1 MTDTDTARARVEAQS
16 IHVGPIKEH
25 IPGWYA
31 NSSLRRKRE
40 LAELALEVP
49 DFYHTAS
56 ALSRET
62 LRSSHADGW
71 AALNAVDRVFDGL
84 NDCVE
89 FVEPLLIKAIKAQLN
104 LDLDVRRT
112 FYARKIYY
120 RNRVDERSDVG
131 GAFAFAT
138 GVGGPRD
145 YYYSGITLL
154 EAAMGN
160 FSADEALKGAC
171 DDCQLITR
179 FDFHGNSEIQ
189 PTEFAVKQLA
199 LTLPAYRFADLC
211 RSLDLGKLYQAH
223 VDSVLFPVDE
233 PGTETGTAA
242 TALFGELAAY
252 QKKQLEVEARIALV
266 RKHIEPDSFQMIVD
280 YAAYQTGQKLVSW
293 RGLDMMCSS
302 PKIERIQ
309 TRQIM
314 LFFTEAPRVNY
325 LFYVPGD
332 PDKPLMEY
340 TSLWAVADDLAK
352 RLCSS
357 KYRVFFSQFIPV
369 EHQSEFFTAIKRTLD
384 PQDIYGPHDNFTLD
398 SSAGRHRPRMVD
410 PAYYVDWNYWVW
422 HKLTLVRNNAKA
434 LVVST
439 ADQDTRARR
448 EWLQAVGSAALDV
461 FNLASFVV
469 PGLGPLIMMVGVI
482 QMMYELEE
490 TVSAIGAGDTK
501 AAWAHVSGVMLNL
514 AFVATG
520 HKVIPA
526 ISESEYVKGWVHVVS
541 PRGKTRL
548 ARPDLD
554 DYQQVVVLPPG
565 ARPDSLGLYTHAGKR
580 YLPAQNGRYYEL
592 TFADDVTI
600 RHPSDLRR
608 YAPRVTHN
616 GMGAWVHEFE
626 QPLNWDRRT
635 LMRRI
640 GPSVDGLND
649 EQLEQIYQVSGI
661 QEDQLRKM
669 YIDLAPP
676 PPLLAESIQRFQ
688 VDRRYGDFIEQ
699 MLSLDPT
706 VYSQADPDLQLE
718 LLTHEKIWPSSR
730 GLSVIGTEQGSTIY
744 QAPAGS
750 QVLAQVAISE
760 QALYNGQLLDT
771 VVADLSDEQLQV
783 LLGEDVQEARLRKGL
798 DKNPR
803 SDYYPQE
810 LEKLLHRPRDPGATL
825 SRLRVRL
832 VLAARFRR
840 DELLNA
846 VPSNP
851 DEPARWVQEAFP
863 ALPKVAVEQ
872 LLEHMDET
880 QCQQLTT
887 TQRPPLRL
895 SQEARDYLDAFRLQR
910 AYEGFYLQERTTE
923 DMARLSLHTLKNMP
937 GWSDTV
943 RIELHD
949 GSSKGPVLDS
959 IGPLKAKRPGIFVK
973 RADGRVG
980 GKWRSYETDRFY
992 ESLFAMVPT
1001 ADAEVMVYPAETR
1014 WTNLL
1019 RALRQRAPDPDELRD
1034 VLDMPAVRQGYQS
1047 PMGLAQGARSSG
1059 AITPSTRAIQCQLE
1073 AQRLYPGSTLEQIED
1088 YLNVKGQGDAFMLKE
1103 VRRRQVEFDRL
1114 DKDLKQWASIHPSKL
1129 KVAERIKACWQRR
1142 TELVRNNAGEVTGYA
1157 LDLNDWLVEDLPT
1170 LTVEMPHVSSLSLR
1184 RMGLSNDVGE
1194 FLASFKGLRHLVLS
1208 GNRLTQLPK
1217 IIGSMSGLS
1226 RLSLDGNQ
1234 LQLTVDSVTA
1244 LARLNHL
1251 RVLSLANN
1259 PLVLAPDVSAMVR
1272 LDQLYLANC
1281 GLSVLP
1287 VGGLELPRLKRLD
1300 LRDNVLVEL
1309 PDTLFQ
1315 RTEEQ
1320 NRGTTLQGNPQL
1332 SQYARDRIEA
1342 YRQRS
1347 GVALLGRAVPRP
1359 VTESVAL
1366 LVWLEEMPGA
1376 QRVQLTQRWQDL
1388 RVEPGGDAFFRLIAD
1403 MTRSATYKEVS
1414 ARAGLAEHVWELI
1427 KDVSDD
1433 EALRRE
1439 IFKAVDAPGTCTDQR
1454 TDVLFKLRLQVRIHK
1469 AGLDTGTL
1477 QVEPELIALGR
1488 GHFRLVE
1495 LNKRVSA
1502 DIAARQS
1509 ALHARAA
1516 ATEVTKAATAARERD
1531 LPSAAELAEA
1541 AQAATA
1547 AADTAQ
1553 AAAKLGAPGAKAAD
1567 DAERQARE
1575 IAKKAGIVDWPTEPF
1590 SEGIEVDLVYRTSLA
1605 DRLNLP
1611 LQPRFITYGDR
1622 YPVSETLIRQAGD
1635 TVLEEEAVPGALARF
1650 LVEEEFWTNHL
1661 KSLYSTDIEQRFS
1674 TTKQLLQEKSSAL
1687 DDLEESVR
1695 EYHATQNAEARGS
1708 HLEDINEAVQ
1718 ELMKLFGLGRQ
1729 EIVGPAGM
1737 PHVNFLSTQRVTLG
1751 EAWAIEEKRVLVA
1764 VTQSILD
1771 RPAPI

>member
-1 MTDTDTARARVEAQS
+1 MSDIDTAYALVEAQS

-56 ALSRET
+56 TLSRET
-62 LRSSHADGW
+62 LHAAHADGW

-120 RNRVDERSDVG
+120 RNRVDERNDVW
-131 GAFAFAT
+131 GAFRFAS
-138 GVGGPRD
+138 GVDGPRD

-242 TALFGELAAY
+242 TALFGDLAAY

-309 TRQIM
+309 TRQVM

-439 ADQDTRARR
+439 ADQDTRAQR

-469 PGLGPLIMMVGVI
+469 PGLGPLMMMVGAI

-514 AFVATG
+514 AFVAAG
-520 HKVIPA
+520 HKLIPV
-526 ISESEYVKGWVHVVS
+526 ISESEYVKGWVQVVS
-541 PRGKTRL
+541 PLGKTRL

-554 DYQQVVVLPPG
+554 DYQQAVALPPG
-565 ARPDSLGLYTHAGKR
+565 TRPDSLGVYTHAGKR

-592 TFADDVTI
+592 TFTDDVTI
-600 RHPSDLRR
+600 CHPSDSSR

-626 QPLNWDRRT
+626 QPLSWDRRT

-640 GPSVDGLND
+640 GPAVDGLND
-649 EQLEQIYQVSGI
+649 EQLEQIYQISGI

-676 PPLLAESIQRFQ
+676 PPLLAESIRRFQ
-688 VDRRYGDFIEQ
+688 IDRRYGDFIEQ
-699 MLSLDPT
+699 MRSLDPA

-718 LLTHEKIWPSSR
+718 LMTHESIWPSSR
-730 GLSVIGTEQGSTIY
+730 GLSVVGTEQGTTIY

-750 QVLAQVAISE
+750 QTLPQVAISE
-760 QALYNGQLLDT
+760 QALANGQLLDT
-771 VVADLSDEQLQV
+771 VVADLSDEQLKV

-798 DKNPR
+798 DNN
-803 SDYYPQE
+803 SHSGGYSQE
-810 LEKLLHRPRDPGATL
+810 LKKLLHRPRDPGATL
-825 SRLRVRL
+825 SRLRLRL

-840 DELLNA
+840 EAMFNA
-846 VPSNP
+846 VPQSP
-851 DEPARWVQEAFP
+851 DEPARWVQEVFP
-863 ALPKVAVEQ
+863 ELPKVAVEQ
-872 LLEHMDET
+872 LLEHMDEV
-880 QCQQLTT
+880 QCQQLNTT
-887 TQRPPLRL
+887 KRPPLRL
-895 SQEARDYLDAFRLQR
+895 SQEAREYLDAFRLQR
-910 AYEGFYLQERTTE
+910 AYEGLYLYEGMSE
-923 DMARLSLHTLKNMP
+923 DMVRLALHTLEKMP

-943 RIELHD
+943 RIELRG
-949 GSSKGPVLDS
+949 GSFTGPVLDS
-959 IGPLKAKRPGIFVK
+959 IGPLKAERTSVWVK
-973 RADGRVG
+973 HADGRVG
-980 GKWRSYETDRFY
+980 SLWHPYDTDRFY
-992 ESLFAMVPT
+992 ESLFSMVPT
-1001 ADAEVMVYPAETR
+1001 PDVEVMVYPGETR
-1014 WTNLL
+1014 WTNLR
-1019 RALRQRAPDPDELRD
+1019 RALQRQAPSPDELRGT
-1034 VLDMPAVRQGYQS
+1034 LDMPAVRQGHQS
-1047 PMGLAQGARSSG
+1047 PLALAQGARGHS
-1059 AITPSTRAIQCQLE
+1059 AVAPSTRAFQCRFE
-1073 AQRLYPGSTLEQIED
+1073 AHSLYPGSTLEQIEA

-1103 VRRRQVEFDRL
+1103 VRRMQVEFNRL
-1114 DKDLKQWASIHPSKL
+1114 DKDLKRWANTHTSRL
-1129 KVAERIKACWQRR
+1129 KVAERIKACWQRS
-1142 TELVRNNAGEVTGYA
+1142 TELVHNNAGEVTGYA
-1157 LDLNDWLVEDLPT
+1157 LDLSDWLVEDLPT

-1184 RMGLSNDVGE
+1184 RMGLSNNVGE
-1194 FLASFKGLRHLVLS
+1194 FLGAFKGLRHLVLD
-1208 GNRLTQLPK
+1208 GNRLTYLPK
-1217 IIGSMSGLS
+1217 IIGSMSGLT
-1226 RLSLDGNQ
+1226 RLSLRDNQ

-1259 PLVLAPDVSAMVR
+1259 PLVLPPDVSAMAQ
-1272 LDQLYLANC
+1272 LDQLYLTHC
-1281 GLSVLP
+1281 GLNVLP
-1287 VGGLELPRLKRLD
+1287 VGGLELRRLRRLD
-1300 LRDNVLVEL
+1300 LRGNLLVEL
-1309 PDTLFQ
+1309 PDTLFL
-1315 RTEEQ
+1315 RTEAQ
-1320 NRGTTLQGNPQL
+1320 NRGTTLQENPLL
-1332 SQYARDRIEA
+1332 SQQTLDRIEA

-1347 GVALLGRAVPRP
+1347 GVTLLDRAMPRS

-1366 LVWLEEMPGA
+1366 LVWLEEMPAA

-1388 RVEPGGDAFFRLIAD
+1388 RVEPGADAFFRLLAD
-1403 MTRSATYKEVS
+1403 MTRSATYKAAP
-1414 ARAGLAEHVWELI
+1414 ARAGLAEQIWELI
-1427 KDVSDD
+1427 SDVSQD
-1433 EALRRE
+1433 EALRRD
-1439 IFKAVDAPGTCTDQR
+1439 IFKAVDAPGTCVDER

-1469 AGLDTGTL
+1469 AGFDAGTV
-1477 QVEPELIALGR
+1477 QVEPSLVELGK

-1495 LNKRVSA
+1495 LDKWVSA
-1502 DIAARQS
+1502 DIAARES
-1509 ALHARAA
+1509 ALQARAA
-1516 ATEVTKAATAARERD
+1516 ADAVFVAATAAGDQR
-1531 LPSAAELAEA
+1531 LPSAAALAEA
-1541 AQAATA
+1541 SLAATA

-1553 AAAKLGAPGAKAAD
+1553 AAAELGASGLRAAN
-1567 DAERQARE
+1567 DAQRQVSE
-1575 IAKKAGIVDWPTEPF
+1575 IATRAGVVDWPKEPF

-1605 DRLNLP
+1605 DRLKLP
-1611 LQPRFITYGDR
+1611 LQPRLITFGNL
-1622 YPVSETLIRQAGD
+1622 YPVSETLIREAGD
-1635 TVLEEEAVPGALARF
+1635 TVLEREAVPGALARF
-1650 LVEEEFWTNHL
+1650 LVEEPYWEHHL
-1661 KSLYSTDIEQRFS
+1661 RRLYATDIEQRFS
-1674 TTKQLLQEKSSAL
+1674 ETKQLLQEKSSAL
-1687 DDLEESVR
+1687 DDLETSVADYYR
-1695 EYHATQNAEARGS
+1695 TDDTDARAS
-1708 HLEDINEAVQ
+1708 HLEDINEMVAEV
-1718 ELMKLFGLGRQ
+1718 MRLFGLTREQ
-1729 EIVGPAGM
+1729 IVEPSGM
-1737 PHVNFLSTQRVTLG
+1737 PHVNVLSTQREALG
-1751 EAWAIEEKRVLVA
+1751 PIWAQEEKRVLVA